1 MVSNQNPTIG
11 DFVVLS
17 ANLTTDSSYDLET
30 LRYVW
35 DLDVTTDSDGN
46 GNPSDDEDYVGQW
59 FAWETDTSGTISV
72 KLTVTD
78 EELSDSMLITLNIE
92 EAPFSFGDLV
102 SSPIVIIVII
112 LILAGGGGFAY
123 VQMRKP
129 DDLVQAPAEVKRG
142 RKVSMD
148 DAFDDP
154 EFDPFSQDKSKRRV
168 QQQKRSDE
176 GELVESKEKTEPKVP
191 ESIVSEEA
199 PVIQMSELDEEYEQ
213 ARSSEVVNDEV
224 FNDLLGDSESSNEEE

>member
-1 MVSNQNPTIG
+1 
-11 DFVVLS
+11 
-17 ANLTTDSSYDLET
+17 
-30 LRYVW
+30 
-35 DLDVTTDSDGN
+35 
-46 GNPSDDEDYVGQW
+46 
-59 FAWETDTSGTISV
+59 
-72 KLTVTD
+72 
-78 EELSDSMLITLNIE
+78 
-92 EAPFSFGDLV
+92 
-102 SSPIVIIVII
+102 
-112 LILAGGGGFAY
+112 
-123 VQMRKP
+123 
-129 DDLVQAPAEVKRG
+129 
-142 RKVSMD
+142 MD

>member
-129 DDLVQAPAEVKRG
+129 DDLIQAPAEVKRG

-168 QQQKRSDE
+168 QQQKKKR
-176 GELVESKEKTEPKVP
+176 
-191 ESIVSEEA
+191 
-199 PVIQMSELDEEYEQ
+199 
-213 ARSSEVVNDEV
+213 
-224 FNDLLGDSESSNEEE
+224 

>member
-1 MVSNQNPTIG
+1 MCIR
-11 DFVVLS
+11 D
-17 ANLTTDSSYDLET
+17 
-30 LRYVW
+30 R
-35 DLDVTTDSDGN
+35 
-46 GNPSDDEDYVGQW
+46 
-59 FAWETDTSGTISV
+59 
-72 KLTVTD
+72 
-78 EELSDSMLITLNIE
+78 NIE

-102 SSPIVIIVII
+102 SSPIVIIVIL

-154 EFDPFSQDKSKRRV
+154 EFDPFSENKAKRRV
-168 QQQKRSDE
+168 QEQKRNDE
-176 GELVESKEKTEPKVP
+176 GELMESKEKTEPKVP
-191 ESIVSEEA
+191 ESIVSEEV

-224 FNDLLGDSESSNEEE
+224 FNDLLDDSESSSEEE